1 MGTKKYETSIGYKYY
16 WESLNNLPN
25 FVSYFNQLN
34 EIYLTKPKTVLEIG
48 IGNKLIYNQLKEI
61 GIKTVALDIN
71 HKLKP
76 DVVGDI
82 RKLSFEDCS
91 FDTVCAFEVLEHIP
105 FSDFENALMELKR
118 VSKKY
123 VIISIPIRKIGL
135 EFYFWAPIIHNIYF
149 YLDIPYPLKQKKI
162 ITDKDCH
169 YWEVNKIGYSKKKIK
184 LIVSKYFKIEKDFRP
199 KLNKYHWFLI
209 LKK

>member
-135 EFYFWAPIIHNIYF
+135 EFYFCAPIIHNIYF

-169 YWEVNKIGYSKKKIK
+169 YWEVNKINC
-184 LIVSKYFKIEKDFRP
+184 F
-199 KLNKYHWFLI
+199 
-209 LKK
+209 